1 MLTDLILEESY
12 KAHEFLVTKS
22 WIQSVWEHLDFFKLS
37 LVLPYKY
44 HLISSFTNNQGI
56 METACKSKLFNRK
69 QLRLL
74 NSVRISLKLIFLSDL
89 LYLADKKIKVYYIRG
104 KEDTQTKSSYK

>member
-1 MLTDLILEESY
+1 
-12 KAHEFLVTKS
+12 
-22 WIQSVWEHLDFFKLS
+22 
-37 LVLPYKY
+37 
-44 HLISSFTNNQGI
+44 

-104 KEDTQTKSSYK
+104 KEDTQTKSSYKWLNSLPSKKVFKV